1 MYEEGNQCG
10 LVEWEY
16 EPISNS
22 VRDVNFDE
30 IGEGDLGLNIE
41 WTMEMS
47 MEFWGGLEVSYVLQ

>member
-1 MYEEGNQCG
+1 MTYMKKAIDVGWWNG
-10 LVEWEY
+10 KY

-22 VRDVNFDE
+22 ARDVNFDE

-47 MEFWGGLEVSYVLQ
+47 YGILGGLEVS